1 MNPIPRSN
9 SFAYFNRPLG
19 LVAASMLA
27 LMFLVFFSSVNA
39 DASLFQSY
47 TQRDGL
53 AANYITSMAFGRDGA
68 IWVGTSRGAT
78 RVLDKSWVSYTA
90 NNGLGNS
97 WVSSIAVASDGKV
110 YVATNGGGLTV
121 FDGAIRKTY
130 NTDNSKIPS
139 NYLTSI
145 VVDKQNR
152 VWIGTLGF
160 GVARLESDQWTN
172 FSLANNFANA
182 LAIDSANNVW
192 VATNDGA
199 FSFDGKIWTTTNM
212 PSGLGSNRVST
223 LATAPDGKIWFG
235 TNEGATVS
243 DGKSFRTYKKTDGL
257 ADNIVRAIA
266 MDSARTWVGTARGL
280 SVLENGK
287 WKTYSRADGLLGDDI
302 LSLAI
307 DANGNVWVG
316 TARGLNI
323 FGGAKLQP
331 NATLPVVL
339 VHGWHTADSD
349 NVYDTEFHYIK
360 RYLELDGFSVFYAQG
375 ISPYRTLFQ
384 NAETL
389 RDVIAG
395 VKKQTG
401 VSQVD
406 IIAFSMGGLNTR
418 AYLESTL
425 YQNDVRRAIILG
437 APMSGVSLWYPLLT
451 REIQE
456 RPSEPSVIEL
466 TPEYA
471 ALFNRTHAPRTTVPY
486 DLLIGDARNQTGLE
500 LLKVFPAS
508 DGLIDVWSALSLNG
522 NQVRRIL
529 NNDVHAWDPY
539 PIPLNITSYLYP
551 DQTYL
556 GYIRNALRDPD
567 TKPMGAPAPT
577 LDAIAPRTIT
587 PMNVDVLRAGDSV
600 TRTIAI
606 DANRGTRFLAR
617 WIDGGGVDMTLRAPT
632 GITYTIDT
640 PRDSTALKADIGNF
654 IGYSI
659 TNTMTGA
666 WSLNISRLDK
676 GTTPIT
682 ITTYADLDSDVRLS
696 VATNKASYAL
706 GESVVVTATMSNKI
720 AGADA
725 RAIVEWLGD
734 GKTPRGQPVEIK
746 LAEGNPGTYASAVN
760 SLQRGGYY
768 LVRVVVR
775 GNGFAREQQTIFSMS
790 PETAKFSSQPQVR
803 VQGTPGKYSALAV
816 DVDVNVTRA
825 GDFALAATICA
836 KDQIVTSI
844 TAPIK
849 LKPGLQTTSIEIP
862 GRDIRASGIDGA
874 YSVELVF
881 MDASWAAVQTD
892 ETQLVIT
899 DAYRASDFE

>member
-1 MNPIPRSN
+1 MNTFPRSN
-9 SFAYFNRPLG
+9 SLAHLYHPLW

-27 LMFLVFFSSVNA
+27 LTFLLFFSSA
-39 DASLFQSY
+39 DADTLLFQSY

-53 AANYITSMAFGRDGA
+53 AANYVTSIAFGRDGA
-68 IWVGTSRGAT
+68 TWVGTSRGVT

-97 WVSSIAVASDGKV
+97 WVSGIAGASDDKV
-110 YVATNGGGLTV
+110 YVATNSGGLTV
-121 FDGAIRKTY
+121 FDGANRKTY

-139 NYLTSI
+139 NYLTSV

-160 GVARLESDQWTN
+160 GVARLENDQWAN
-172 FSLANNFANA
+172 FSLVNNFANA
-182 LAIDSANNVW
+182 LTMDSANNVW

-199 FSFDGKIWTTTNM
+199 MSFDGKMWATTNM
-212 PSGLGSNRVST
+212 TSGLASNRVST

-235 TNEGATVS
+235 TDNGVS
-243 DGKSFRTYKKTDGL
+243 VYDGKLFHTYKKSDGL
-257 ADNIVRAIA
+257 GDNVVRAIA
-266 MDSARTWVGTARGL
+266 VDATRTWVGTARGL

-287 WKTYSRADGLLGDDI
+287 WKTYTRADGLLDDDI
-302 LSLAI
+302 LALAI
-307 DANGNVWVG
+307 DARGNVWVG
-316 TARGLNI
+316 TARGLSI
-323 FGGAKLQP
+323 FGGAKLQL

-389 RDVIAG
+389 RDVIAS

-401 VSQVD
+401 ASQVD
-406 IIAFSMGGLNTR
+406 VIAFSMGGLNTR
-418 AYLESTL
+418 SYLESTL

-437 APMSGVSLWYPLLT
+437 TPMSGVSLWYPLLT
-451 REIQE
+451 REIEE
-456 RPSEPSVIEL
+456 RPTEPSVIEL

-486 DLLIGDARNQTGLE
+486 DLLVGDARTQTGLE

-508 DGLIDVWSALSLNG
+508 DGLIDAWSALSLSG

-567 TKPMGAPAPT
+567 VKPMGLPAPT
-577 LDAIAPRTIT
+577 LDAIAPRNIT
-587 PMNVDVLRAGDSV
+587 PMNVDVLRAGNSV

-617 WIDGGGVDMTLRAPT
+617 WIDGGDVDMTLRAPT

-659 TNTMTGA
+659 TNTMTGT

-676 GTTPIT
+676 GMTPIT
-682 ITTYADLDSDVRLS
+682 ITTYADLDSDARLN
-696 VATNKASYAL
+696 VATNKTTYAL
-706 GESVVVTATMSNKI
+706 GESVVISATMSNKI
-720 AGADA
+720 TGSDA
-725 RAIVEWLGD
+725 RAYVEWLGD

-746 LAEGNPGTYASAVN
+746 LTESNLGVYASAVN
-760 SLQRGGYY
+760 GLQRGGYY

-775 GNGFAREQQTIFSMS
+775 GNGFAREQQTIFSIS
-790 PETAKFSSQPQVR
+790 PETAKFAGQPKVR
-803 VQGTPGKYSALAV
+803 VQGTPGKYSALV
-816 DVDVNVTRA
+816 VQVDVNATRA
-825 GDFALAATICA
+825 GDFALAATVRA
-836 KDQIVTSI
+836 RDQIVASLTM
-844 TAPIK
+844 PMK
-849 LKPGLQTTSIEIP
+849 LKSGLQTASIEIP
-862 GRDIRASGIDGA
+862 GRDIRASGMDGA
-874 YSVELVF
+874 YNVTLVL
-881 MDASWAAVQTD
+881 MDASWTAVQTD
-892 ETQLVIT
+892 ETKPITT
-899 DAYRASDFE
+899 DAYRATDFE